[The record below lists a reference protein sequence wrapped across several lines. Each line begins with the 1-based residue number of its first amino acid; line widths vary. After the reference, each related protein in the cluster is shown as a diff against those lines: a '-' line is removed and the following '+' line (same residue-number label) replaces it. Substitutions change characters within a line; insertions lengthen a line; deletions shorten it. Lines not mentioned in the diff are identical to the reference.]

1 LAGSRIRSRRN
12 SCPGCLDAI
21 THVDNSMVASALGSQ
36 GLIPFDSPSASSL
49 VQGGA
54 DSFRAMLVNWGN
66 SEENATT
73 IARLLETHAART
85 LFHDKPRVPASL
97 EFIKAATR

>member
-1 LAGSRIRSRRN
+1 
-12 SCPGCLDAI
+12 LDAI

-54 DSFRAMLVNWGN
+54 DSFRA
-66 SEENATT
+66 TT
-73 IARLLETHAART
+73 AQERQALEARRT
-85 LFHDKPRVPASL
+85 VA
-97 EFIKAATR
+97 